1 MSLHQELPTAL
12 GQVVPSK
19 AVLTIESPV
28 LKHIISCPHITT
40 SLCDQHSDACTQILI
55 SSCLCM
61 THLVSDQCMMCTLVC
76 ILLTDANS
84 CYCICAMICAHI
96 LVLLLQSRLF
106 VEGGVN
112 KIRLTGGE
120 PTLRRDI
127 VDLTGQLNALPGLQ
141 AIGITTNGIALKRK
155 LPDLQAQGT
164 VPSSW
169 HTVLASDM
177 PCSKGQSTPLLANL
191 QQNMLQLGLQV
202 NMQST
207 HKPYAHHKS
216 TLHSAAKPGAHDG
229 LVDAVMHAP
238 GLQGQ

>member
-1 MSLHQELPTAL
+1 M
-12 GQVVPSK
+12 
-19 AVLTIESPV
+19 
-28 LKHIISCPHITT
+28 IS
-40 SLCDQHSDACTQILI
+40 
-55 SSCLCM
+55 
-61 THLVSDQCMMCTLVC
+61 
-76 ILLTDANS
+76 
-84 CYCICAMICAHI
+84 AHI

-164 VPSSW
+164 VPSSC

-177 PCSKGQSTPLLANL
+177 PCSRGQSIELLATL

-202 NMQST
+202 ITQI
-207 HKPYAHHKS
+207 AH
-216 TLHSAAKPGAHDG
+216 
-229 LVDAVMHAP
+229 
-238 GLQGQ
+238 